1 MKKGIEVHRWS
12 KKTECKKEILILY
25 HNSWKLSPDQG
36 ISILHIPDSVKPSE
50 KNSTFFGN
58 TVSHLIQK
66 VLLQSFVIMK
76 KLLDSALIS
85 RRNTH

>member
-36 ISILHIPDSVKPSE
+36 ISHLTHPWLGETQWKEFHLFWKHSFTPYSKSFATKFCNYE
-50 KNSTFFGN
+50 KATW
-58 TVSHLIQK
+58 
-66 VLLQSFVIMK
+66 
-76 KLLDSALIS
+76 
-85 RRNTH
+85 